1 MIMVKNGIFFRFL
14 FLCKNDLEIMF
25 RYLLVGKESFRAYKK
40 CTSDSRIFPF
50 FPNGLTHGYGIKK
63 GIFSVSFF
71 AKK

>member
-1 MIMVKNGIFFRFL
+1 MLMVKNGIFFRFL

-40 CTSDSRIFPF
+40 CTSDTMVMV
-50 FPNGLTHGYGIKK
+50 LKK
-63 GIFSVSFF
+63 EFFSVSFF